1 MKLTQRQTH
10 GSIWLLALLPTAV
23 ALGMLRPGD
32 LASVGSLLNYL
43 GRLTGIAGLSLMLMA
58 AVLSC
63 RVPGFDE
70 PFGGLTK
77 LWRTH
82 HLLAAAAFL
91 LLLAHPLLLAFA
103 AAEASLH
110 LALSTLLPGRADPAL
125 WSGWAALLLM
135 MIFLAPGFKFFGDP
149 DYQRWK
155 NLHRLAAPAVI
166 LALVHSLF
174 LARTLP
180 WPADAVF
187 WLALAALA
195 VASMGYR
202 FLYAR
207 TLGRQRY
214 RVERVAHPA
223 SNVVELSL
231 APRGELLRYTAGQ
244 FVYLTALDPTLP
256 AGHRQEHPYTISSA
270 PEEPELRIAIQ
281 GLGDA
286 SRELVQHARPGIEM
300 AVEGPYGA
308 FFPSDESGDPELWIA
323 GGIGI
328 TPFLGRIR
336 HILASQSP
344 IDAVLIFC
352 VQDESRALFLD
363 ELVASSAREPG
374 LRLQMHYFHQQGPLA
389 REFVETACPDA
400 ASRTVHAC
408 GPMPLLSIVHSLA
421 RQIGVPHS
429 RIVTE
434 EFDLL

>member
-10 GSIWLLALLPTAV
+10 GSIWLLALLPSAV

-32 LASVGSLLNYL
+32 LASAGSLLNYL
-43 GRLTGIAGLSLMLMA
+43 GRLTGISGLSLMLA
-58 AVLSC
+58 AAALSC
-63 RVPGFDE
+63 RVPGFDQ

-82 HLLAAAAFL
+82 HLLAAAGFL
-91 LLLAHPLLLAFA
+91 LLLAHPVLLAFA
-103 AAEASLH
+103 AAEIRLD
-110 LALSTLLPGRADPAL
+110 LALSILLPGWAEPAL

-135 MIFLAPGFKFFGDP
+135 MIFLAPSFKFFGEP

-155 NLHRLAAPAVI
+155 NMHRLAAPAVV

-187 WLALAALA
+187 WLGLAALA

-207 TLGRQRY
+207 TLGRHRY
-214 RVERVAHPA
+214 RLERVERPA
-223 SNVVELSL
+223 NNVVELAL
-231 APRGELLRYTAGQ
+231 ASEGEPLQYTAGQ

-256 AGHRQEHPYTISSA
+256 AGHREEHPYTISSA
-270 PEEPELRIAIQ
+270 PEESALRIAVQ

-286 SRELVQHARPGIEM
+286 SRALQHARPGIEM

-308 FFPSDESGDPELWIA
+308 FFPTEEIGEPELWIA

-336 HILASQSP
+336 HIIASESP
-344 IDAVLIFC
+344 VDAMLIFC

-374 LRLQMHYFHQQGPLA
+374 LRLQMHYFYQQGPLG
-389 REFVETACPDA
+389 REFVETVCPDA

-408 GPMPLLSIVHSLA
+408 GPMPLLSIVHSLS
-421 RQIGVPHS
+421 RQIGIPHS

>member
-10 GSIWLLALLPTAV
+10 GSIWLLALLPSAI

-32 LASVGSLLNYL
+32 LASAGSVLNYL
-43 GRLTGIAGLSLMLMA
+43 GRLTGISGLSLLLVA
-58 AVLSC
+58 AALSC
-63 RVPGFDE
+63 RVPGFDQ

-77 LWRTH
+77 LWQTH
-82 HLLAAAAFL
+82 HQLAAVSFL
-91 LLLAHPLLLAFA
+91 LLLAHPVLLAFA
-103 AAEASLH
+103 AAEVRLDV
-110 LALSTLLPGRADPAL
+110 ALSILLPGRADPAL
-125 WSGWAALLLM
+125 WSGWAALLLLM
-135 MIFLAPGFKFFGDP
+135 VFLAPSFKFFGEP

-155 NLHRLAAPAVI
+155 NLHRLAAAAVV
-166 LALVHSLF
+166 LALGHSLF

-187 WLALAALA
+187 WLGLAALA

-207 TLGRQRY
+207 TLGRQRHRLE
-214 RVERVAHPA
+214 RVEHPA
-223 SNVVELSL
+223 RNVVELAL
-231 APRGELLRYTAGQ
+231 APEGEPLRYTAGQ

-286 SRELVQHARPGIEM
+286 SRALVQHARPGIEM

-308 FFPSDESGDPELWIA
+308 FFPTQESGEPELWIA

-336 HILASQSP
+336 HIIASDSP
-344 IDAVLIFC
+344 VDAVLIFC

-363 ELVASSAREPG
+363 ELVDASAREPG

-389 REFVETACPDA
+389 REFVETVCPDA
-400 ASRTVHAC
+400 ASRAVHAC
-408 GPMPLLSIVHSLA
+408 GPMPLLSIVHSLS
-421 RQIGVPHS
+421 RQIGIPHA